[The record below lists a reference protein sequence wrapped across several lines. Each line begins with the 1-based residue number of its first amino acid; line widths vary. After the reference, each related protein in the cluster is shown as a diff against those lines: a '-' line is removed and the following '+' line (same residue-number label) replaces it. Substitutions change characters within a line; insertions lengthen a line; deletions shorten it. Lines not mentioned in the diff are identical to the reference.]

1 MIFTDLAK
9 INDLLPYVSLRIG
22 KALAYLRDTD
32 FTDLPNGEYE
42 VEGRDIFARVNTYE
56 TEPREVK
63 KPESHIKYI
72 DVQFLVSGKES
83 IGFCPLTEE
92 HKVVENYADKQ
103 DLLFYEKAHNENYV
117 DMQAGDIAIFF
128 PWEIHRPRC
137 PVGPPTPHVHML
149 IVKTRKEDK

>member
-32 FTDLPNGEYE
+32 FTELPNGEYE

-56 TEPREVK
+56 TEPKGEK
-63 KPESHIKYI
+63 KPESHNKYI
-72 DVQFLVSGKES
+72 DVQFLVAGKES
-83 IGFCPLTEE
+83 IGFCPLTEA
-92 HKVVENYADKQ
+92 HKVTEDYADKQ
-103 DLLFYEKAHNENYV
+103 DLLFYEKAYNENYV

-128 PWEIHRPRC
+128 PWEIHRPGC
-137 PVGPPTPHVHML
+137 NVGSEKTD
-149 IVKTRKEDK
+149 VKKVVVKVKNGG

>member
-22 KALAYLRDTD
+22 KALAYLRDTN
-32 FTDLPNGEYE
+32 FESLPNGEYE
-42 VEGRDIFARVNTYE
+42 VEGRAIFARVNTYE
-56 TEPREVK
+56 TEAREEK

-72 DVQFLVSGKES
+72 DVQFLVAGKES

-92 HKVVENYADKQ
+92 HKLVEDYADEQ

-117 DMQAGDIAIFF
+117 NMKAGDIAIFF
-128 PWEIHRPRC
+128 PWEIHRPGC
-137 PVGPPTPHVHML
+137 NLDGEKAQ
-149 IVKTRKEDK
+149 VKKVVVKVRNGG

>member
-1 MIFTDLAK
+1 MIFTDLSK
-9 INDLLPYVSLRIG
+9 INDLLPYMSLRIG
-22 KALAYLRDTD
+22 KALAYLRDTN
-32 FTDLPNGEYE
+32 FADLPNGEYE

-56 TEPREVK
+56 TEPREEK

-103 DLLFYEKAHNENYV
+103 DLLFYERAYNENYV
-117 DMQAGDIAIFF
+117 NMKAGDIAIFF
-128 PWEIHRPRC
+128 PWEIHRPGC
-137 PVGPPTPHVHML
+137 NVGSEKAQ
-149 IVKTRKEDK
+149 VKKVVVKVRNGG